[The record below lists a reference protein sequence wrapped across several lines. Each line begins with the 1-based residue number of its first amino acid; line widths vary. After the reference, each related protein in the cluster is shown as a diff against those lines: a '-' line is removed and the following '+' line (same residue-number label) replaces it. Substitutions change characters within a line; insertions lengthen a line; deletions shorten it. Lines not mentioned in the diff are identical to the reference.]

1 MDAIDKRLLEIL
13 TEDARCSA
21 TDISK
26 EVNCPTARKWY
37 HREIHRADR
46 PQKDRQIRAGFYHA
60 RCGPVFQGR

>member
-26 EVNCPTARKWY
+26 EVN
-37 HREIHRADR
+37 R